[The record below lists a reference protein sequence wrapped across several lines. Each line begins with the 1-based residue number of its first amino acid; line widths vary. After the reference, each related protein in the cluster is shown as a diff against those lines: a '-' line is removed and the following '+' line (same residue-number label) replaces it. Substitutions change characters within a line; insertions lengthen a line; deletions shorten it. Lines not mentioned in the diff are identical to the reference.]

1 MAMTVHTLPQL
12 QPATR
17 RRRGRLQMLALVL
30 VCAAPVIASYFTFYV
45 LKPGA
50 GAAAYGTLV
59 EPRKMPAVSA
69 AGLDGQLQ
77 PLRDLA
83 GQWLMVVVDSGR
95 CDADCEARLFM
106 QRQLREMTGR
116 ERDRIDKLWLVLDD
130 APVSAPLRAALATTP
145 AMHVLRLP
153 RETVAQWLSPA
164 AGERLED
171 GLYLVDPLGQ
181 WMMRWPA
188 KAEPARVKR
197 DMDRLLRASGGWDR
211 SGRQALL
218 DDTATAPATNAAT
231 AGTAAALPA
240 PAASR

>member
-1 MAMTVHTLPQL
+1 MTVHTLPQL
-12 QPATR
+12 DPDAR
-17 RRRGRLQMLALVL
+17 RRRGRLQMLAVVL

-45 LKPGA
+45 LKPGE
-50 GAAAYGTLV
+50 GTAAYGNLV
-59 EPRKMPAVSA
+59 EPRKMPAVNA
-69 AGLDGQLQ
+69 VGLDGQAQ

-95 CDADCEARLFM
+95 CDADCESRLFM

-130 APVSAPLRAALATTP
+130 APVSATLRAALSTTP
-145 AMHVLRLP
+145 AMHVRRLP
-153 RETVAQWLSPA
+153 REVVAQWLSPA
-164 AGERLED
+164 PGERLED
-171 GLYLVDPLGQ
+171 GLYMVDPLGQ

-197 DMDRLLRASGGWDR
+197 DLDRLLRASAGWDR
-211 SGRQALL
+211 AGRQALL
-218 DDTATAPATNAAT
+218 DAPAARSSAPP
-231 AGTAAALPA
+231 AGDAAAAGVPTS